1 MLGHP
6 RCTMKISRYQRVSL
20 VYTCIVRL
28 WLHFS
33 YLWKRKTNFHEAPE
47 KVVET
52 KECIRYHEWLLGHG
66 KWCWWSW
73 FVAFIEI
80 YGGRMESNL
89 TKVRYSSWLFS
100 LRSCW
105 RQINTWLSKGWER
118 LQYLYSFF
126 AIQSKSLQKLLNN
139 LSWCPRVIQT
149 AIVYR

>member
-52 KECIRYHEWLLGHG
+52 TECIRYHEWLLGHG
-66 KWCWWSW
+66 KWCWWSCCCSIHW
-73 FVAFIEI
+73 DLWWKDGIKLDKSKVQLLTFFFEI
-80 YGGRMESNL
+80 LLKTNKCL
-89 TKVRYSSWLFS
+89 
-100 LRSCW
+100 
-105 RQINTWLSKGWER
+105 
-118 LQYLYSFF
+118 
-126 AIQSKSLQKLLNN
+126 AIQGVRDTATFILNFCHPIKISAKTPKQFQLMPSGN
-139 LSWCPRVIQT
+139 SNCNCL
-149 AIVYR
+149 